1 VSRKKPNPFK
11 HRVEYVFLRGIEIF
25 IGILPE
31 TAALAFGVFCANAL
45 YFLGFRRKETAR
57 RIRQVFPEIPG
68 RDIRRIARLSL
79 RNMALNAVELMRL
92 RRVTRPWIATHV
104 LDLDAAREKISA
116 LHKQHG
122 GLILALPHMGNWDL
136 GGIVCE
142 RLGFNILAVAARQK
156 NPYVNAWIAARR
168 GQGIRMIER
177 GASGDTA
184 RNALQLLREGW
195 FFAILADVRVKKPD
209 IEVDFLGGRAN
220 VGRGLATYAWVSGAP
235 IVPVICERVGW
246 RQHKFHIC
254 DPLPPPDTP
263 DKDAAVQQQTQRILS
278 LFESRIRQK
287 PEQWLWY
294 NKRWVLTPLQT
305 RRSVTPQTSPRAKN
319 TASAR

>member
-1 VSRKKPNPFK
+1 MKSPPSKFK
-11 HRVEYVFLRGIEIF
+11 HRVEYFFLRGIETF

-31 TAALAFGVFCANAL
+31 TAALAVGVFLANTL
-45 YFLGFRRKETAR
+45 YFLGFRRKETSR
-57 RIRQVFPEIPG
+57 RIRQVFGPEIPN

-79 RNMALNAVELMRL
+79 RNMALNAVEIMRL
-92 RRVTRPWIATHV
+92 RRVTRPWIDTHI
-104 LDLDAAREKISA
+104 LDLDATYAKISA

-136 GGIVCE
+136 AGIICE
-142 RLGFNILAVAARQK
+142 RLGLKILAVAARQK

-195 FFAILADVRVKKPD
+195 LFAILADVRVKKPD

-220 VGRGLATYAWVSGAP
+220 IGRGLAVYAWCSNAP
-235 IVPVICERVGW
+235 IVPIVCERVGW
-246 RQHKFHIC
+246 RQHKFHIA
-254 DPLPPPDTP
+254 DPLPPADTS
-263 DKDAAVQQQTQRILS
+263 DKDAAVQQQTQRILTC
-278 LFESRIRQK
+278 FESHIRQK

-294 NKRWVLTPLQT
+294 NKRWVLAPLQ
-305 RRSVTPQTSPRAKN
+305 KK
-319 TASAR
+319 